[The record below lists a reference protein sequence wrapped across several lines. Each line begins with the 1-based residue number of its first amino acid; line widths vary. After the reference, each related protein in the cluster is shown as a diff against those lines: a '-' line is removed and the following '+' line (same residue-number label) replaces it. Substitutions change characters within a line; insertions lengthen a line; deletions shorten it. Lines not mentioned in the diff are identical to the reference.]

1 MCTRGVLTYYA
12 EGFPRASR
20 VQRVHFTQPS
30 DGSQTGCQSMSFGL
44 FIVYILF
51 TYLRPFETIAPDL
64 GPYRPML
71 ILWAL
76 AFVSAGTR
84 AVLRGEIAARPVHFG
99 LLGMLIVCIGLS
111 QVANQWVGGALP
123 AIADFSTAAM
133 LMVLCLLNLTSL
145 RRLQVTCIVITC
157 SVIVLAAMGSV
168 SFHTGLMAEELVL
181 RQNTSDD
188 DDDDADKYSDTHE
201 YVAPA
206 QDKSGRYLLRV
217 RSLGFLNDPN
227 DFAQAMV
234 MVLPMLWWFYRPGRW
249 LRNLLVVIAPGALL
263 GYTIYLTQSRGALL
277 GVAGLGLLVSQ
288 RLFGWFKT
296 GLMTAVVVAAVGIVS
311 FGGRELSTKEQSA
324 AQRVEAW
331 QEGITMLRNKPVLG
345 VGYGNFTDHHYLT
358 AHNSFVLGFAEL
370 GLVGY
375 FAWLGLIVLTYKGIA
390 QAVRLAPPSTPEKKL
405 ALVLQASLIAF
416 LACSWFLSRTYSP
429 GLFVLLALCV
439 ASWFGVR
446 QIHGPPPQ
454 AVLEEPL
461 AWRTTT
467 LVAMVASILAVYA
480 FVVFQRT
487 LG

>member
-1 MCTRGVLTYYA
+1 MGTPGVLTYYA
-12 EGFPRASR
+12 EGSLRASR
-20 VQRVHFTQPS
+20 MQRVHFTQPR
-30 DGSQTGCQSMSFGL
+30 DASQTGCPSMSFGL

-51 TYLRPFETIAPDL
+51 TYLRPFETIAPGL
-64 GPYRPML
+64 GEYRPML
-71 ILWAL
+71 ILWAV
-76 AFVSAGTR
+76 AFLSAGTR
-84 AVLRGEIAARPVHFG
+84 ALMRGEIAARPVHFG
-99 LLGMLIVCIGLS
+99 LLGMLIACIGLS
-111 QVANQWVGGALP
+111 QVANQWAGGALP

-145 RRLQVTCIVITC
+145 RRLQVTCVVITF
-157 SVIVLAAMGSV
+157 SVVVLAIMGSV
-168 SFHTGLMAEELVL
+168 AFHTGFMAEELVL
-181 RQNTSDD
+181 RQNTSVDED
-188 DDDDADKYSDTHE
+188 EVHEDAQDYA
-201 YVAPA
+201 APA
-206 QDKSGRYLLRV
+206 QDTSGRFLLRV

-234 MVLPMLWWFYRPGRW
+234 MVLPMLWWLYTAGRPF
-249 LRNLLVVIAPGALL
+249 RNLFVVALPGAIL
-263 GYTIYLTQSRGALL
+263 GYAIYLTQSRGALL
-277 GVAGLGLLVSQ
+277 GVAGLMLLVSVR
-288 RLFGWFKT
+288 RLGWVKT
-296 GLMTAVVVAAVGIVS
+296 AVMAAVVVAAVGIVS

-375 FAWLGLIVLTYKGIA
+375 FAWLGLIVLTFKGIT
-390 QAVRLAPPSTPEKKL
+390 QAVRLAPPSTPEKRM
-405 ALVLQASLIAF
+405 ALMLQASLIAF

-439 ASWFGVR
+439 AGWFGVR
-446 QIHGPPPQ
+446 RVHGPPPQ

-461 AWRTTT
+461 AWRMTT
-467 LVAMVASILAVYA
+467 LVSMAVSILTVYA

>member
-1 MCTRGVLTYYA
+1 
-12 EGFPRASR
+12 
-20 VQRVHFTQPS
+20 
-30 DGSQTGCQSMSFGL
+30 MSFGL

-64 GPYRPML
+64 GVYRPML

-84 AVLRGEIAARPVHFG
+84 AMMRNEIAARPVHFG

-111 QVANQWVGGALP
+111 QVANQWAGGALP

-145 RRLQVTCIVITC
+145 RRLQVTCVVITF
-157 SVIVLAAMGSV
+157 SVVVLAIMGSV
-168 SFHTGLMAEELVL
+168 AFHTGFMAEELVL
-181 RQNTSDD
+181 RQNTSIDED
-188 DDDDADKYSDTHE
+188 EGEVHE
-201 YVAPA
+201 EAQDYGAPA
-206 QDKSGRYLLRV
+206 QDKSGRFLLRV

-227 DFAQAMV
+227 DFAQTMV
-234 MVLPMLWWFYRPGRW
+234 MVLPMLWWLYAPGRP
-249 LRNLLVVIAPGALL
+249 LRNLLVVAAPAAML
-263 GYTIYLTQSRGALL
+263 GYTILLTQSRGALL
-277 GVAGLGLLVSQ
+277 GVSGLVLLVSM
-288 RLFGWFKT
+288 RLFGWVKT
-296 GLMTAVVVAAVGIVS
+296 AVMAAVVVAAMGIVS

-331 QEGITMLRNKPVLG
+331 QEGITMLRSKPVLG

-375 FAWLGLIVLTYKGIA
+375 FAWLGLIVLTFKGIT
-390 QAVRLAPPSTPEKKL
+390 QAVRLAPPGTPERKMAL
-405 ALVLQASLIAF
+405 ALQASLIAF

-439 ASWFGVR
+439 AGWFGVR
-446 QIHGPPPQ
+446 RTHGPPPQ

-461 AWRTTT
+461 VWRMTT
-467 LVAMVASILAVYA
+467 LFAMVASILGVYG
-480 FVVFQRT
+480 FVLFQR
-487 LG
+487 GQG

>member
-1 MCTRGVLTYYA
+1 MCTRDVLTYYA
-12 EGFPRASR
+12 EGSSR
-20 VQRVHFTQPS
+20 NWRVLRVHFTHPK
-30 DGSQTGCQSMSFGL
+30 DGSQTECQSMSFGL
-44 FIVYILF
+44 FILYILF
-51 TYLRPFETIAPDL
+51 TYLRPFEAIAPEL
-64 GPYRPML
+64 GVYRPML
-71 ILWAL
+71 ILWVL

-84 AVLRGEIAARPVHFG
+84 ALMRNEIAARPVHFG

-111 QVANQWVGGALP
+111 QVANQWAGGALP

-157 SVIVLAAMGSV
+157 SILVLAAMGSIA
-168 SFHTGLMAEELVL
+168 FHTGFMAEELVL

-188 DDDDADKYSDTHE
+188 DEDEIREEVQE
-201 YVAPA
+201 YAAPA
-206 QDKSGRYLLRV
+206 HDKSGRYLLRV

-234 MVLPMLWWFYRPGRW
+234 MVLPMLWWFYAPGRL
-249 LRNLLVVIAPGALL
+249 LRNLFVVAAPGVLL
-263 GYTIYLTQSRGALL
+263 GYAILLTQSRGALL
-277 GVAGLGLLVSQ
+277 GVAGLLLLASQ
-288 RLFGWFKT
+288 RMFGWLKT
-296 GLMTAVVVAAVGIVS
+296 SVMAAVVVGAVGIVS
-311 FGGRELSTKEQSA
+311 VGGRELSTKEQSA
-324 AQRVEAW
+324 AQRVDAW

-446 QIHGPPPQ
+446 RIYGPPPQ

-461 AWRTTT
+461 TWRMTT
-467 LVAMVASILAVYA
+467 LVAMVVSILAVYA

>member
-1 MCTRGVLTYYA
+1 MCTQHVLTYYA

-20 VQRVHFTQPS
+20 DLRVHFTQPR

-51 TYLRPFETIAPDL
+51 TYLRPFETVAPDL
-64 GPYRPML
+64 GVYRPML
-71 ILWAL
+71 ILWVL

-84 AVLRGEIAARPVHFG
+84 AIVRNEIAARPVHFG

-111 QVANQWVGGALP
+111 QVANQWAGGALP

-145 RRLQVTCIVITC
+145 RRLQVTCVVITF
-157 SVIVLAAMGSV
+157 SVVVLAIMGSV
-168 SFHTGLMAEELVL
+168 AFHTGFMADELVL
-181 RQNTSDD
+181 RQNTSIDED
-188 DDDDADKYSDTHE
+188 EGEVHE
-201 YVAPA
+201 EAQDYGAPA
-206 QDKSGRYLLRV
+206 LDKSGRFLLRV

-227 DFAQAMV
+227 DFAQTMV
-234 MVLPMLWWFYRPGRW
+234 MVLPMLWWLYAPGRP
-249 LRNLLVVIAPGALL
+249 LRNLLVVAAPGAML
-263 GYTIYLTQSRGALL
+263 GYTILLTQSRGALL
-277 GVAGLGLLVSQ
+277 GVAGLTLLVSM
-288 RLFGWFKT
+288 RRFGWVKT
-296 GLMTAVVVAAVGIVS
+296 AVMAAVVVAAVGIVS

-375 FAWLGLIVLTYKGIA
+375 FAWLGLIVLTFKGIT
-390 QAVRLAPPSTPEKKL
+390 QGVRLAPPGTPEKKMAL
-405 ALVLQASLIAF
+405 ALQASLIAF

-439 ASWFGVR
+439 AGWFGVR
-446 QIHGPPPQ
+446 RTHGPPPQ

-461 AWRTTT
+461 TWRMTT
-467 LVAMVASILAVYA
+467 VFAMVASILGVYG
-480 FVVFQRT
+480 FVLFQR
-487 LG
+487 GQG